1 MDKIKKFFLNMKTHF
16 RRNNPQQEATESK
29 ETEDAVF
36 AKDEDP
42 SKQTM
47 NSGEHKP
54 IYGINRKIIAGL
66 AIAFVLIFSMSYA
79 FFKTSDN
86 GKPSAKAQ
94 LPHSAQTPSEKTEG
108 KKQEEGSEYKKL
120 YDQRNAQNQQTRG
133 ANSATTSS
141 DAKNAQTQIKAA
153 SENAKEG
160 QQNTAQGTQGQ
171 TPAMPHIVQTAE
183 STTTQAPAAAPA
195 SVAQAPAASKI
206 SEAQQKAAELEK
218 RFASAIDFALG
229 GQNTKDAAATASAAP
244 PSTTAVP
251 TLLPTSAS
259 ASPASTNML
268 QLAALSPASS
278 SPYVI
283 QAGTLIPAM
292 LFSGINTDTP
302 GQVVAQTTAD
312 VYDSFTQ
319 TNLLIP
325 VGSRLIGTY
334 AAGEELGN
342 GRVNVTF
349 STIIFPSGETFD
361 IGASILA
368 VDGAGYN
375 GLTGKVHR
383 HTMRSLGA
391 GMFSSAIA
399 ALGSLASG
407 NTNSSDT
414 YSGGQIAMQGAM
426 ANLVQATSRLFDR
439 GSDHPPTVKIEPG
452 HTFQLFVVQPIAFGE
467 GI

>member
-16 RRNNPQQEATESK
+16 RRNNPQQEATESQ

-42 SKQTM
+42 SMQTM

-133 ANSATTSS
+133 ANGATTSS

-153 SENAKEG
+153 SENTKEG
-160 QQNTAQGTQGQ
+160 QQNTTQGTQGQ

-183 STTTQAPAAAPA
+183 STPTQAPASA
-195 SVAQAPAASKI
+195 AQAPAASKI

-244 PSTTAVP
+244 PIDNGSTD
-251 TLLPTSAS
+251 AS
-259 ASPASTNML
+259 ANQCIGLSSQYKYAS
-268 QLAALSPASS
+268 ARRALPCVFQ
-278 SPYVI
+278 P
-283 QAGTLIPAM
+283 LCD
-292 LFSGINTDTP
+292 SGRHLDSRYAVFGHQYRYTWSGCCTD
-302 GQVVAQTTAD
+302 
-312 VYDSFTQ
+312 DSRC
-319 TNLLIP
+319 L
-325 VGSRLIGTY
+325 
-334 AAGEELGN
+334 
-342 GRVNVTF
+342 
-349 STIIFPSGETFD
+349 
-361 IGASILA
+361 
-368 VDGAGYN
+368 
-375 GLTGKVHR
+375 
-383 HTMRSLGA
+383 
-391 GMFSSAIA
+391 
-399 ALGSLASG
+399 
-407 NTNSSDT
+407 
-414 YSGGQIAMQGAM
+414 
-426 ANLVQATSRLFDR
+426 
-439 GSDHPPTVKIEPG
+439 
-452 HTFQLFVVQPIAFGE
+452 
-467 GI
+467 

>member
-183 STTTQAPAAAPA
+183 STPTQAPAAAPA

-229 GQNTKDAAATASAAP
+229 GQNTKGAAATASAAP

-268 QLAALSPASS
+268 QLALPCVFQS
-278 SPYVI
+278 
-283 QAGTLIPAM
+283 LCD
-292 LFSGINTDTP
+292 SGRHLDSRYAVFGHQYRYTWSGCCTD
-302 GQVVAQTTAD
+302 
-312 VYDSFTQ
+312 DSRC
-319 TNLLIP
+319 L
-325 VGSRLIGTY
+325 
-334 AAGEELGN
+334 
-342 GRVNVTF
+342 
-349 STIIFPSGETFD
+349 
-361 IGASILA
+361 
-368 VDGAGYN
+368 
-375 GLTGKVHR
+375 
-383 HTMRSLGA
+383 
-391 GMFSSAIA
+391 
-399 ALGSLASG
+399 
-407 NTNSSDT
+407 
-414 YSGGQIAMQGAM
+414 
-426 ANLVQATSRLFDR
+426 
-439 GSDHPPTVKIEPG
+439 
-452 HTFQLFVVQPIAFGE
+452 
-467 GI
+467 